1 MGERKINWSGPQPAP
16 AYLSRLL
23 TANFPQ
29 ISQTGIYN
37 NRNVAGS
44 NKKSSHAEGRALD
57 FHLDATDPSQKALG
71 DRLFDAI
78 IRKAESIGV
87 DNVIWN
93 RQIWST
99 QRQVAGKR
107 KYEGK
112 NPHTDHVHVEF
123 TRQGSQL
130 EALDAILIE
139 VGVLRT
145 GYDDL
150 QKVLG
155 NFG

>member
-1 MGERKINWSGPQPAP
+1 MAERKINWNGPQPAP
-16 AYLSRLL
+16 AYLGRLL
-23 TANFPQ
+23 RANFPQ
-29 ISQTGIYN
+29 ISATGIYN
-37 NRNVAGS
+37 DRNVAGTS
-44 NKKSSHAEGRALD
+44 RKSSHAEGRALD

-87 DNVIWN
+87 DNAIWN
-93 RQIWST
+93 RQIWSVGKK
-99 QRQVAGKR
+99 VAGKR
-107 KYEGK
+107 RYDGK

-130 EALDAILIE
+130 QALDAILIE
-139 VGVLRT
+139 VGIIRT

-150 QKVLG
+150 EKALG
-155 NFG
+155 GFA